1 LYKRI
6 VFSAPVL
13 LLLAC
18 SAPGFASVLYTD
30 GASQGTNAFFI
41 DGPNAG
47 PFSQNISD
55 SFVATNGG
63 NAGSFDAGIWVNTGT
78 TPTTLSWWLGTSAFG
93 SELSSGTAALG
104 AGTNTLVF
112 SNNEFAYDVYSV
124 HVGGLSGALIAGNTY
139 YLTLGNANNSAGDQ
153 FVGWDVIE
161 GPSSCTFAVGG
172 NVVGDCGLGGEA
184 FTINS
189 GTATPEPAAAFLLGS
204 GLLAMAGVL
213 RRKSRA

>member
-1 LYKRI
+1 
-6 VFSAPVL
+6 L

-30 GASQGTNAFFI
+30 GSINGTNNGFFI

-47 PFSQNISD
+47 PFQQSISD

-63 NAGSFDAGIWVNTGT
+63 TAGSLDVGLWVTAGT

-93 SELSSGTAALG
+93 SEISSGTAALG
-104 AGTNTLVF
+104 AGTNTLLI
-112 SNNEFAYDVYSV
+112 SNNVFGFDIYSV
-124 HVGGLSGALIAGNTY
+124 HVGGLSGALTGGNTY
-139 YLTLGNANNSAGDQ
+139 YLTLGNANDSGGDQ
-153 FVGWDVIE
+153 SVAWDVID
-161 GPSSCTFAVGG
+161 GPSGCSFAVGG
-172 NVVGDCGLGGEA
+172 NPVGDCGAGGEA

-213 RRKSRA
+213 RRKTRA